1 MDKRLLLIFILIF
14 FCSLS
19 YVYASSDENI
29 TIEDNKM
36 NIKDFH
42 ELNVYNDE
50 YYVNYFKNDNI
61 FENNSQQQDFSKN
74 NSISKS
80 YNNNETFEKI
90 NGYYFMLCCSL

>member
-36 NIKDFH
+36 NIKDF
-42 ELNVYNDE
+42 
-50 YYVNYFKNDNI
+50 
-61 FENNSQQQDFSKN
+61 S
-74 NSISKS
+74 
-80 YNNNETFEKI
+80 
-90 NGYYFMLCCSL
+90 